1 MASGAAVE
9 EEMAADGDTE
19 KAAEDPEAVASGAAV
34 GEDMAADDDTEK
46 AAEDPEEEKKFITSE
61 LCNKHARNI
70 CSRFA
75 KTMGMQPLSPRG
87 GGHVGHTVF
96 GLCQARTYLSAQ
108 ECSRDGATACF
119 FLARSSTLVYT

>member
-34 GEDMAADDDTEK
+34 GEGMAADDDTEK
-46 AAEDPEEEKKFITSE
+46 AAEDPEEEKFITID
-61 LCNKHARNI
+61 LCKTY
-70 CSRFA
+70 SRDIWSRYT
-75 KTMGMQPLSPRG
+75 KTIGMQPLSPRG
-87 GGHVGHTVF
+87 GGHLGHTLF